1 MSRTCNVA
9 INSVTDSLPRSSSTV
24 FGPPTSE
31 GSGAESDVGSETESL
46 AATTLVL
53 GGGHPSPVVDEDPH
67 WRDWWYAPLWDL

>member
-1 MSRTCNVA
+1 M
-9 INSVTDSLPRSSSTV
+9 

-31 GSGAESDVGSETESL
+31 RSGAESDVGSETESL